1 MKSQLYEVN
10 DCYSA
15 IQGEGSM
22 TGMPMAMLRLH
33 GCAVGC
39 PFCDTKQ
46 TWYAFAEDQ
55 VDTLEDAL
63 GPTPKFARVDQD
75 EITRYIKHRWPHQ
88 RWVLLSGGEPADQ
101 PLGPLVNSLKTAGL
115 KVALETSGTAPGFI
129 GAGCNWVVV
138 SPKIDMPGG
147 KEIRGDALTA
157 ADEIKMVIGKQA
169 DFEVFDDLVVKYN
182 LHHKIICLQ
191 PMSQSQKAT
200 DLCMKA
206 VEERG
211 WRLSIQLHKYLNLP

>member
-1 MKSQLYEVN
+1 MKSQIYEIN
-10 DCYSA
+10 DCYGA

-22 TGMPMAMLRLH
+22 TGVPMVMLRLH

-39 PFCDTKQ
+39 PFCDTKH
-46 TWYAFAEDQ
+46 TWYAFSEDM
-55 VDTLEDAL
+55 VDTLEDVL
-63 GPTPKFARVDQD
+63 GPTPKFAHVDQD
-75 EITRYIKHRWPHQ
+75 EITRYIKHRWPRQ
-88 RWVLLSGGEPADQ
+88 RWIMLSGGEPADQ
-101 PLGPLVNSLKTAGL
+101 PLALLVDSLKMAGL

-147 KEIRGDALTA
+147 KKVRGDALTA

-169 DFEVFDDLVVKYN
+169 DLEVFDDLVVKYN

-191 PMSQSQKAT
+191 PMGQSQKAT
-200 DLCMKA
+200 DLCMKV